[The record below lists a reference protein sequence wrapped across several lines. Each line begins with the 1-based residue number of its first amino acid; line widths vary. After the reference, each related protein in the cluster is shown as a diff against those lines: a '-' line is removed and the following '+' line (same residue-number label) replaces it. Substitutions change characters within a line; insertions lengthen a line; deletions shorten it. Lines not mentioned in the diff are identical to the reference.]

1 MNLPAPGQERSALET
16 PVLMVNLDL
25 FEANIQTMAA
35 HCRKNGKTWR
45 PHSKAH
51 KSPAIARFLL
61 ENGASG
67 ITCAKL
73 GEAELMAQHGIES
86 ILLANQIVTPSKLKT
101 LAQLQR
107 QAEIIAAI
115 DHISV
120 VEPMGK
126 AATKE
131 QTVIPVVVEIDIYA
145 APNPACSRENASIII
160 KREAVVAA
168 PPKPTS
174 SRYYRSHGFTFAK
187 AFST

>member
-131 QTVIPVVVEIDIYA
+131 QTVIPVVVEIDIGHH
-145 APNPACSRENASIII
+145 P
-160 KREAVVAA
+160 KRAYFDHKRGGV
-168 PPKPTS
+168 
-174 SRYYRSHGFTFAK
+174 
-187 AFST
+187 